1 MIKYLGLLFKIACPV
16 LEIRHTAKKYLKH
29 PERNQNGEF
38 FYYIQRKIKKVIDKR
53 IKVKWIIS
61 GQENIPADSNYL
73 LVGNHQ
79 SNFDPVF
86 LVAESKKEMTFVSKK
101 ENFDFFFLTPILTA
115 LNCIPMDRSSLKDEV
130 RAIKTASE
138 LLKNKPG
145 LSLGIYP
152 EGTRSKDP
160 NHEIQEF
167 KPGALKPAFNASKP
181 IVPIAIWGGFRILDK
196 KFRMKSYPV
205 QVTYLKP
212 ISVEEINS
220 SSTVEISKK
229 IENMI
234 KEEVEKMRKLDSKY
248 LEECKVITKKLPV
261 LFKGI

>member
-115 LNCIPMDRSSLKDEV
+115 LNCIPRDRSSLKDEV
-130 RAIKTASE
+130 RAIKAASE
-138 LLKNKPG
+138 FDIPMVVVDRFYYFRKRLQDA
-145 LSLGIYP
+145 GIYSDD
-152 EGTRSKDP
+152 EQKLIEEKYRLSNNYNKT
-160 NHEIQEF
+160 EIY
-167 KPGALKPAFNASKP
+167 K
-181 IVPIAIWGGFRILDK
+181 
-196 KFRMKSYPV
+196 
-205 QVTYLKP
+205 
-212 ISVEEINS
+212 
-220 SSTVEISKK
+220 
-229 IENMI
+229 
-234 KEEVEKMRKLDSKY
+234 
-248 LEECKVITKKLPV
+248 KVINHVDASDILKKDEQV
-261 LFKGI
+261 SHIQLFA